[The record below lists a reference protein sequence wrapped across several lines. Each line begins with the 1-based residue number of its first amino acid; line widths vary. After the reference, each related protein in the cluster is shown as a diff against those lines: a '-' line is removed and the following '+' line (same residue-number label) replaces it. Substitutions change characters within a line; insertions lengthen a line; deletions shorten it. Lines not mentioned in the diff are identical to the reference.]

1 MTLLGF
7 MRKNLFRKKLRLTLT
22 TIAIVI
28 AFLIFGVLLTVQGAL
43 QRGTRMP
50 EADRLM
56 TMNKVNFTQPLPVA
70 YAARIRGMEGVKE
83 VSFSSWFGAYYQ
95 EPRNVFAAFA
105 VDPETYLAINTEIV
119 LSPAERAAFLQDR
132 IGIAVGEKLAK
143 RFGWKLGDHIPIS
156 SNIFRQKDGSSVWE
170 FNVVGIYGSNA
181 PAFSTDGAVL
191 HYDYFNESR
200 GPGMGR
206 DYVNFIYVQT
216 RDPKL
221 NDRIIA
227 QIDGTFANSD
237 LETETKTTQAFA
249 AAMSAQFGDI
259 GFIVSSVVGA
269 AFVTILLIV
278 GNTMALAVRERR
290 AEIAVLKTIG
300 FPSARIF
307 RLVLGESLLLS
318 LLGGLLG
325 LGLAWFAT
333 GIIGKAIPQFPAL
346 SMTPLIVALG
356 LGLMVGLGLVTGL
369 LPALRAMRASV
380 TTALGRA

>member
-1 MTLLGF
+1 
-7 MRKNLFRKKLRLTLT
+7 
-22 TIAIVI
+22 
-28 AFLIFGVLLTVQGAL
+28 
-43 QRGTRMP
+43 
-50 EADRLM
+50 
-56 TMNKVNFTQPLPVA
+56 
-70 YAARIRGMEGVKE
+70 
-83 VSFSSWFGAYYQ
+83 
-95 EPRNVFAAFA
+95 
-105 VDPETYLAINTEIV
+105 
-119 LSPAERAAFLQDR
+119 
-132 IGIAVGEKLAK
+132 
-143 RFGWKLGDHIPIS
+143 
-156 SNIFRQKDGSSVWE
+156 
-170 FNVVGIYGSNA
+170 
-181 PAFSTDGAVL
+181 
-191 HYDYFNESR
+191 
-200 GPGMGR
+200 
-206 DYVNFIYVQT
+206 
-216 RDPKL
+216 
-221 NDRIIA
+221 
-227 QIDGTFANSD
+227 
-237 LETETKTTQAFA
+237 
-249 AAMSAQFGDI
+249 MSAQFGDI